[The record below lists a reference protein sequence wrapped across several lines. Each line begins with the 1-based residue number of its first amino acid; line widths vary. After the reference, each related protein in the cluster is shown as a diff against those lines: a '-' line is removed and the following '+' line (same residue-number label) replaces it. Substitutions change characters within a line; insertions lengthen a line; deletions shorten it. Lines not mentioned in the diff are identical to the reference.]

1 MKFTLIIATIERV
14 RKFGNTD
21 ARLSPIVVSSGAPA
35 TDSLG

>member
-1 MKFTLIIATIERV
+1 MKFTLIIASIE

-21 ARLSPIVVSSGAPA
+21 AQISPIVVSSGALA